1 MSLKYVNISKPSIPT
16 IILVSTDKYW
26 LKLQHKTVSQLDDL
40 AKMCFESSKQDAIQH
55 YFYSKK
61 HAYSFLLLI

>member
-1 MSLKYVNISKPSIPT
+1 MSLKYVNMSKPCIPT

-26 LKLQHKTVSQLDDL
+26 LKLRHKTVSQLDDL
-40 AKMCFESSKQDAIQH
+40 ARMRFESSKQDAIQH